1 MKNFSNLVFKQ
12 RRNKYNGK
20 FESGKVAF
28 EKLTTNISVSVLLG
42 GKNIYSNG
50 VDLYELAILYNY
62 RIVYVWSNDVYAFID
77 KDKINEIMF
86 HLQNLTEDEISLFEE
101 NYMHIL
107 RVEEEWQRYAE
118 EYCAELSD
126 VNVVL

>member
-1 MKNFSNLVFKQ
+1 MKDFSNLVFKQ

-20 FESGKVAF
+20 FESGKVAV
-28 EKLTTNISVSVLLG
+28 EKVATNISVSVLLG

-50 VDLYELAILYNY
+50 VDLYELAILYNN
-62 RIVYVWSNDVYAFID
+62 RIVYVWSDDVYAFID

-107 RVEEEWQRYAE
+107 RVEEEWKRYAE
-118 EYCAELSD
+118 EYCAKLSD
-126 VNVVL
+126 VNVVW